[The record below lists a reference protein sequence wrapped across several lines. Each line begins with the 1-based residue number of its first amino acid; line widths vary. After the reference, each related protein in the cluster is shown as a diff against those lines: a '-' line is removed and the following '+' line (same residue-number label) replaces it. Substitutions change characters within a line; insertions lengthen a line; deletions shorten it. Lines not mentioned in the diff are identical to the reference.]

1 MDGFSAPPPEVS
13 SMCKFPLLLLAPTL
27 ALALARVPV
36 PGPVD
41 SHGDKIPYGASEV
54 IEDGTLVVTDTAR
67 RYWWSRD
74 QGAHWDTIP
83 VFDTLEGTE
92 FYGQV
97 VTGDRSLR
105 KIWRWATGWTD
116 VSMPSVCRET
126 NYQSTMSSVGW
137 MGTTSDNN
145 PGKITYCRST
155 DGLLTW
161 KPWFTMD
168 TASAW
173 GNGWE
178 RFGVFAKGMVWYNV
192 ADSSY
197 LRGTSDGI
205 HWVRIAIP
213 SDWTNF
219 LLDPFMAGLSL
230 LRPVDDSDV
239 ELATTIDS
247 GRTWNIRSPI
257 HPGDWILP
265 AADHLYW
272 SVTIDPSD
280 KSRKLWVA
288 SSEIG
293 PWELVT
299 SRVQMFQFSGQAS
312 RGIWMWVL
320 NDGNTPYLV
329 DSTGL
334 NRLVL
339 GTTSTTPG
347 STHLRASMV
356 SMSKFVQIDLPD
368 MIVGTAWTQVGL
380 DGRIVASGVLAR
392 PGLELALHPGPTLL
406 RIGATTWKLPP
417 L

>member
-1 MDGFSAPPPEVS
+1 
-13 SMCKFPLLLLAPTL
+13 MCKFPLLLLAPTL

-41 SHGDKIPYGASEV
+41 SQGNRIAIGAAEV
-54 IEDGTLVVTDTAR
+54 IEDGTLVVENSGHH
-67 RYWWSRD
+67 WWSRD

-97 VTGDRSLR
+97 VTGNRSLR

-126 NYQSTMSSVGW
+126 NFQSTMTSAGW
-137 MGTTSDNN
+137 MGTTSENN
-145 PGKITYCRST
+145 PGKISYCRST

-161 KPWFTMD
+161 KPWFSMD
-168 TASAW
+168 TASAS
-173 GNGWE
+173 GKGWE
-178 RFGVFAKGMVWYNV
+178 RFGVFAKEMVWYDV
-192 ADSSY
+192 ADSAY
-197 LRGTSDGI
+197 LRGTSDGL
-205 HWVRIAIP
+205 HWLRIAIP
-213 SDWTNF
+213 AGWTDF

-230 LRPVDDSDV
+230 LRPVGDSDV
-239 ELATTIDS
+239 ELATTNDS
-247 GRTWNIRSPI
+247 GRTWNIRSPNL
-257 HPGDWILP
+257 PGDWILP
-265 AADHLYW
+265 AAEHLYW

-288 SSEIG
+288 AAETG

-299 SRVQMFQFSGQAS
+299 TRVQLYQFSGQISPAI
-312 RGIWMWVL
+312 RMWVL

-339 GTTSTTPG
+339 GTTSTTPR
-347 STHLRASMV
+347 STRLLASV
-356 SMSKFVQIDLPD
+356 TGKSKSVQIDLPAA
-368 MIVGTAWTQVGL
+368 MVGSQWSQVGL
-380 DGRIVASGVLAR
+380 DGRVVASGALAR
-392 PGLELALHPGPTLL
+392 PRLELALHSGATLL
-406 RIGATTWKLPP
+406 RIGASTWKLPP